1 MDARLSRMLHLLIH
15 MARAEGPL
23 TSEAA
28 AAMLN
33 TNPVVVRRT
42 LAGLREAG
50 YVISVKGHGGGWSLT
65 RGLETITMLDIHRAL
80 GENRIFALG
89 AADPAPDCLVEQ
101 AVNESLEDALR
112 QAEAVLLQRLSEVTL
127 GNIAS
132 DFERRMAG
140 PFPEGARKGD
150 VSVRPA
156 LPEQK
161 AGEGLQGHLHHEQLD
176 RLRHSR
182 V

>member
-1 MDARLSRMLHLLIH
+1 MEVGSLDARLSRMLHLLIH

-42 LAGLREAG
+42 MAGLREAG
-50 YVISVKGHGGGWSLT
+50 YVSSVKGHGGGWSLT
-65 RGLETITMLDIHRAL
+65 RELESITMLDVHRAL

-89 AADPAPDCLVEQ
+89 PANPAPDCLVEQ
-101 AVNESLEDALR
+101 AVNGSLEDALR
-112 QAEAVLLQRLSEVTL
+112 QAEAVLLQRLTAVTL
-127 GNIAS
+127 ADIAA

-140 PFPEGARKGD
+140 LSSEEIAERRR
-150 VSVRPA
+150 SHLQRPA
-156 LPEQK
+156 
-161 AGEGLQGHLHHEQLD
+161 
-176 RLRHSR
+176 
-182 V
+182 